1 MEELS
6 MTKEGGSIDLSHTV
20 EAGALHVHFDRP
32 LTDDESGHLKPALS
46 PGIVVTEGG
55 DPPVGADILIS
66 GRPTRAQLAAAP
78 GLRAVVIP
86 WAGLPDEA
94 RNLMRDFPGI
104 TVHNLHHN
112 AAPVAELAVA
122 LLLAASKFVLRYDR
136 ALRANDWRIRYERS
150 TPTVLLEG
158 RTALILGYGAIGRRV
173 AVICRALGMT
183 TLATRRNL
191 AAPTADGETEV
202 HPADSLR
209 ELLPRAAAVIICLP
223 HTPETDGLLGAAELA
238 LLPTGAVLVNIGRG
252 PIVDEKALYEAL
264 RDGHLSA
271 AGLDVWYSY
280 PPDAAARAD
289 WPPSA
294 CPFHELDNVV
304 MSPHRGGAADE
315 TPRLRMAALAEMLN
329 AAAGGGEMGNVVDVG
344 VGY

>member
-1 MEELS
+1 
-6 MTKEGGSIDLSHTV
+6 MTT
-20 EAGALHVHFDRP
+20 LHVHFDRP
-32 LTDDESGHLKPALS
+32 LTNDESGYLKPALLAD
-46 PGIVVTEGG
+46 IAVTEGG
-55 DPPVGADILIS
+55 DPPAETDILIS

-94 RNLMRDFPGI
+94 RDLMRDFPGI

-122 LLLAASKFVLRYDR
+122 LLLAAAKFVLRYDR

-173 AVICRALGMT
+173 AGICRALGMT

-191 AAPTADGETEV
+191 AAPTSDGETEV
-202 HPADSLR
+202 HPAGSLR

-223 HTPETDGLLGAAELA
+223 HTPETDGLLGAEELA
-238 LLPTGAVLVNIGRG
+238 LLPAGAVLVNIGRG
-252 PIVDEKALYEAL
+252 RIVDEKALYEAL
-264 RDGHLSA
+264 RDGRLSA

-280 PPDAAARAD
+280 PPDAAARAG

-294 CPFHELDNVV
+294 YPFHELDNVV

-329 AAAGGGEMGNVVDVG
+329 AAAEGREMGNVVDVG

>member
-1 MEELS
+1 
-6 MTKEGGSIDLSHTV
+6 MTT
-20 EAGALHVHFDRP
+20 LHVHFDRP
-32 LTDDESGHLKPALS
+32 LTNDESGYLKPALLAD
-46 PGIVVTEGG
+46 IAVTEGG
-55 DPPVGADILIS
+55 DPPAETDILIS
-66 GRPTRAQLAAAP
+66 GRPTRAQLTAAP
-78 GLRAVVIP
+78 DLRAVVIP

-94 RNLMRDFPGI
+94 RDLMRDFPGI

-122 LLLAASKFVLRYDR
+122 LLLAAAKFVLRYDR
-136 ALRANDWRIRYERS
+136 ALRANDWRIRHERS
-150 TPTVLLEG
+150 TPTMLLEG

-183 TLATRRNL
+183 TLATRRSL
-191 AAPTADGETEV
+191 DAPTTDGETEV
-202 HPADSLR
+202 HPTGSLR
-209 ELLPRAAAVIICLP
+209 DLLLRAAAVIICLP
-223 HTPETDGLLGAAELA
+223 HTPETDGLLGAEELA
-238 LLPTGAVLVNIGRG
+238 LLPAGAVLVNIGRG
-252 PIVDEKALYEAL
+252 RIVDEKALYEAL
-264 RDGHLSA
+264 RDGRLGA

-329 AAAGGGEMGNVVDVG
+329 AAAEGREMGNVVDVG